1 MLETKPTKRRQ
12 LIVGVSNYYKK
23 TSRRVQCGGAVERR
37 QSVCLA
43 SQRISVQAR
52 GPSLFRCTLHS

>member
-1 MLETKPTKRRQ
+1 M
-12 LIVGVSNYYKK
+12 
-23 TSRRVQCGGAVERR
+23 AVARR

-43 SQRISVQAR
+43 SQRILVQAR

>member
-1 MLETKPTKRRQ
+1 MSRVYTRHGFRITIKRQ
-12 LIVGVSNYYKK
+12 AEECNVVAAL
-23 TSRRVQCGGAVERR
+23 ARR

-52 GPSLFRCTLHS
+52 GPSLFRCTFHP